1 MTGTSRV
8 MSAKPGL
15 ASRMLSGGAI
25 EAVMTDPVFR
35 SIFIILIIQGVAFG
49 SQMPFMPLWAT
60 ERLGVGPVEVGT
72 ISLVT
77 SLATT
82 AFGLGYGV
90 VTDRTRRRVP
100 WLVVA
105 FGIAIP
111 LRIAIA
117 WTESFVVGTLLYAAI
132 SIAMFTLFFA
142 ILGDWLR
149 HRNDERGAEISN
161 IVRLG
166 FTIGWLIGS
175 FGAGRVVALYGFDG
189 LFLTTAVLQV
199 LSFAVLVLGVRDA
212 PFVNIAPVAEAGGVV
227 AKSVWHDLM
236 QAPMAWYL
244 LTTVCTGA
252 ASVARMTM
260 LPLYL
265 RNVVKVDTDSVGIV
279 FGIGPVYEI
288 PVSLLAATVV
298 RRYGVVPVLYIG
310 IAAGVFYFG
319 AIAFTSTFA
328 PFLAIEILYAIVVT
342 ATFGFGI
349 VHVQSLLPKRGG
361 TAIAVYNAAST
372 VGPVVAAPALGYVAE
387 NIGWS
392 PVFVIASVLMAVAC
406 GTFMMSDR
414 TGRRAGL
421 LR

>member
-1 MTGTSRV
+1 
-8 MSAKPGL
+8 
-15 ASRMLSGGAI
+15 MLSGGAI

-77 SLATT
+77 SLATA
-82 AFGLGYGV
+82 AFGLSYGV
-90 VTDRTRRRVP
+90 VTDRTRKRVP
-100 WLVVA
+100 WLVLA

-117 WTESFVVGTLLYAAI
+117 WTDSFVIGTFLYAVI
-132 SIAMFTLFFA
+132 SMVMFTVFFA

-149 HRNDERGAEISN
+149 HRSDERGAEITN
-161 IVRLG
+161 IIRLG

-175 FGAGRVVALYGFDG
+175 FGAGRVVALFGFDG
-189 LFLTTAVLQV
+189 LFLATAVLQV
-199 LSFAVLVLGVRDA
+199 LSLAVLVLGVRDA
-212 PFVNIAPVAEAGGVV
+212 PFTNIAPVVEVGGVV
-227 AKSVWHDLM
+227 AKSVWHDLI

-244 LTTVCTGA
+244 LSTLCAGA

-265 RNVVKVDTDSVGIV
+265 KNVVNVDTDGVGIV
-279 FGIGPVYEI
+279 FGIEPVYEI
-288 PVSLLAATVV
+288 PISLLAATVV
-298 RRYGVVPVLYIG
+298 RRHGVAPVLYIG
-310 IAAGVFYFG
+310 FGAGVLYFG

-328 PFLAIEILYAIVVT
+328 PFLAIELLYAIVVT
-342 ATFGFGI
+342 VTFGFGI
-349 VHVQSLLPKRGG
+349 VHVQNLLPTRGG
-361 TAIAVYNAAST
+361 TAIAVYNTAST

-387 NIGWS
+387 NMGWS

-406 GTFMMSDR
+406 GAFLMSDR
-414 TGRRAGL
+414 ASRRARL
-421 LR
+421 LRLSGDQ

>member
-1 MTGTSRV
+1 MR
-8 MSAKPGL
+8 PGW
-15 ASRMLSGGAI
+15 ASRLLSGGAI

-35 SIFIILIIQGVAFG
+35 SIFIILIIQGVALG

-77 SLATT
+77 SLATA
-82 AFGLGYGV
+82 AFGLSYGV

-105 FGIAIP
+105 FGLAIP

-117 WTESFVVGTLLYAAI
+117 WTENFIIGTLLYAAI
-132 SIAMFTLFFA
+132 SVAMFTLFFA
-142 ILGDWLR
+142 ILGDWFR
-149 HRNDERGAEISN
+149 HRKDERGAEITN

-166 FTIGWLIGS
+166 FTIGWLTGS
-175 FGAGRVVALYGFDG
+175 FAAGRVVAMVGFDG

-199 LSFAVLVLGVRDA
+199 LSFAVLALGVRDA
-212 PFVNIAPVAEAGGVV
+212 PFTNIAPVVEVDGVV
-227 AKSVWHDLM
+227 AKSVWHDLIR
-236 QAPMAWYL
+236 APMAWYL
-244 LTTVCTGA
+244 LTTMCTGA

-265 RNVVKVDTDSVGIV
+265 RDVVKVDTESVGIV
-279 FGIGPVYEI
+279 FGIEPVYEI
-288 PVSLLAATVV
+288 PISLLAASVV
-298 RRYGVVPVLYIG
+298 RRYGVVPFLFIG
-310 IAAGVFYFG
+310 NAAGIFYFG

-328 PFLAIEILYAIVVT
+328 PFLAIEVLYAIVVT

-349 VHVQSLLPKRGG
+349 VHAQNLLPKRGG
-361 TAIAVYNAAST
+361 TAIAVYNAASM

-406 GTFMMSDR
+406 GTFFMSDR
-414 TGRRAGL
+414 AGRRAGL

>member
-1 MTGTSRV
+1 MR
-8 MSAKPGL
+8 PGW
-15 ASRMLSGGAI
+15 ASRLLSGGAI

-35 SIFIILIIQGVAFG
+35 SIFIILIIQGVALG

-77 SLATT
+77 SLATA
-82 AFGLGYGV
+82 AFGLSYGV

-105 FGIAIP
+105 FGLAIP

-117 WTESFVVGTLLYAAI
+117 WTENFIIGTLLYAAI
-132 SIAMFTLFFA
+132 SVAMFTLFFA
-142 ILGDWLR
+142 ILGDWFR
-149 HRNDERGAEISN
+149 HRKDERGAEITN

-175 FGAGRVVALYGFDG
+175 FAAGRVVAMVGFDG
-189 LFLTTAVLQV
+189 LFLTTAVLQF
-199 LSFAVLVLGVRDA
+199 LSFAVLALGVRDA
-212 PFVNIAPVAEAGGVV
+212 PFTNIAPVVEVDGVV
-227 AKSVWHDLM
+227 AKSVWHDLIR
-236 QAPMAWYL
+236 APMAWYL
-244 LTTVCTGA
+244 LTTICTGA

-265 RNVVKVDTDSVGIV
+265 RDVVKVDTESVGIV
-279 FGIGPVYEI
+279 FGIEPVYEI
-288 PVSLLAATVV
+288 PISLLAASVV
-298 RRYGVVPVLYIG
+298 RRYGVVPFLFIG
-310 IAAGVFYFG
+310 NAAGIFYFG

-328 PFLAIEILYAIVVT
+328 PFLAIEVLYAIVVT

-349 VHVQSLLPKRGG
+349 VHAQNLLPKRGG
-361 TAIAVYNAAST
+361 TAIAVYNAASM

-406 GTFMMSDR
+406 GTFFMSDR
-414 TGRRAGL
+414 AGRRAGL

>member
-1 MTGTSRV
+1 
-8 MSAKPGL
+8 
-15 ASRMLSGGAI
+15 
-25 EAVMTDPVFR
+25 MTDPVFR
-35 SIFIILIIQGVAFG
+35 SIFIILIIQGVALG

-77 SLATT
+77 SLATA
-82 AFGLGYGV
+82 AFGLSYGV

-105 FGIAIP
+105 FGLAIP

-117 WTESFVVGTLLYAAI
+117 WTENFIIGTLLYAAI
-132 SIAMFTLFFA
+132 SVAMFTLFFA
-142 ILGDWLR
+142 ILGDWFR
-149 HRNDERGAEISN
+149 HRKDERGAEITN

-175 FGAGRVVALYGFDG
+175 FAAGRVVAMVGFDG
-189 LFLTTAVLQV
+189 LFLTTAVLQF
-199 LSFAVLVLGVRDA
+199 LSFAVLALGVRDA
-212 PFVNIAPVAEAGGVV
+212 PFTNIAPVVEVDGVV
-227 AKSVWHDLM
+227 AKSVWHDLIR
-236 QAPMAWYL
+236 APMAWYL
-244 LTTVCTGA
+244 LTTICTGA

-265 RNVVKVDTDSVGIV
+265 RDVVKVDTESVGIV
-279 FGIGPVYEI
+279 FGIEPVYEI
-288 PVSLLAATVV
+288 PISLLAASVV
-298 RRYGVVPVLYIG
+298 RRYGVVPFLFIG
-310 IAAGVFYFG
+310 NAAGIFYFG

-328 PFLAIEILYAIVVT
+328 PFLAIEVLYAIVVT

-349 VHVQSLLPKRGG
+349 VHAQNLLPKRGG
-361 TAIAVYNAAST
+361 TAIAVYNAASM

-406 GTFMMSDR
+406 GTFFMSDR
-414 TGRRAGL
+414 AGRRAGL

>member
-1 MTGTSRV
+1 MTG
-8 MSAKPGL
+8 
-15 ASRMLSGGAI
+15 ASRSQGVRPGWASRLLSGGAI

-35 SIFIILIIQGVAFG
+35 SIFIILIIQGVALG

-77 SLATT
+77 SLATA
-82 AFGLGYGV
+82 AFGLSYGV

-105 FGIAIP
+105 FGLAIP

-117 WTESFVVGTLLYAAI
+117 WTENFIIGTLLYAAI
-132 SIAMFTLFFA
+132 SVAMFTLFFA
-142 ILGDWLR
+142 ILGDWFR
-149 HRNDERGAEISN
+149 HRKDERGAEITN

-175 FGAGRVVALYGFDG
+175 FAAGRVVAMVGFDG
-189 LFLTTAVLQV
+189 LFLTTAVLQF
-199 LSFAVLVLGVRDA
+199 LSFAVLALGVRDA
-212 PFVNIAPVAEAGGVV
+212 PFTNIAPVVEVDGVV
-227 AKSVWHDLM
+227 AKSVWHDLIR
-236 QAPMAWYL
+236 APMAWYL
-244 LTTVCTGA
+244 LTTICTGA

-265 RNVVKVDTDSVGIV
+265 RDVVKVDTESVGIV
-279 FGIGPVYEI
+279 FGIEPVYEI
-288 PVSLLAATVV
+288 PISLLAASVV
-298 RRYGVVPVLYIG
+298 RRYGVVPFLFIG
-310 IAAGVFYFG
+310 NAAGIFYFG

-328 PFLAIEILYAIVVT
+328 PFLAIEVLYAIVVT

-349 VHVQSLLPKRGG
+349 VHAQNLLPKRGG
-361 TAIAVYNAAST
+361 TAIAVYNAASM

-406 GTFMMSDR
+406 GTFFMSDR
-414 TGRRAGL
+414 AGRRAGL